1 MQIHV
6 VKDGDSLYTIAKK
19 YGVDYIQ
26 LAHDNGFRLEDT
38 LVIGQTVVVNAGAIT
53 PKVGIVEINGY
64 AFANITDNVLAKTLP
79 YLTYLSLFSY
89 ETRADGTFKPIAV
102 PIAEDKIIAKAIDA
116 KVMPAMVVSNIG
128 ASGNFES
135 ALAHEILTNP
145 SVSAKLI
152 DNLLQAMHTKKYAGL
167 DVDFEFVLP
176 TDRTA
181 YTEFLAKC
189 AEKMHEN
196 GFFISCAIPAKDAES
211 ATDPLSGAYDYAAI
225 GAIVDNVTLMTYD
238 WGYATSQPM
247 AVAPINKVEDVIKFA
262 VSQMPSVK
270 ILMGI
275 PNYGYD
281 WSTPVTTANPGKAIG
296 NTAAIDLARKHNQAI
311 NFDTVSQTP
320 FFEYYTD
327 AKKRHEVW
335 FEDAR
340 SVQAKLELAH
350 KYNLAGFSYWSINRF
365 WPQNWL
371 VLNSMYD
378 IAKS

>member
-19 YGVDYIQ
+19 YGVDYIE
-26 LAHDNGFRLEDT
+26 LARENGLNLQDT
-38 LVIGQTVVVNAGAIT
+38 LVIGQTIVVNSSEIV
-53 PKVGIVEINGY
+53 PKSGIVEVNGY
-64 AFANITDNVLAKTLP
+64 AFANIADDILAKTLP

-89 ETRADGTFKPIAV
+89 EARADGTFKPIAV
-102 PIAEDKIIAKAIDA
+102 PAAEDKIIAKAIDTR
-116 KVMPAMVVSNIG
+116 VIPAMVVSNIG

-145 SVSAKLI
+145 AAADKLI
-152 DNLLQAMHTKKYAGL
+152 GNLLDAMHTKKYAGL

-176 TDRTA
+176 ADRAA

-189 AEKMHEN
+189 ADKMHEN

-211 ATDPLSGAYDYAAI
+211 TTDPLTGAYDYAAI

-238 WGYATSQPM
+238 WGYATSRPM
-247 AVAPINKVEDVIKFA
+247 AVAPINKVESVIKFA
-262 VSQMPSVK
+262 VSQMESVK

-281 WSTPVTTANPGKAIG
+281 WPTPVSAANPGKAIG
-296 NTAAIDLARKHNQAI
+296 ITTAVDTARKHNQAI
-311 NFDTVSQTP
+311 QFDTTSQTP

-340 SVQAKLELAH
+340 SVKAKLELAH
-350 KYNLAGFSYWSINRF
+350 KYNLAGFSYWLVNRF

-378 IAKS
+378 VAKS